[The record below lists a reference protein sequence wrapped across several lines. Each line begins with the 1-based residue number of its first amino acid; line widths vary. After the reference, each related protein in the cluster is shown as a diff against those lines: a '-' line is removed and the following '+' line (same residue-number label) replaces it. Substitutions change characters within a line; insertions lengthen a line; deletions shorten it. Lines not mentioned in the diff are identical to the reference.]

1 MFANN
6 QQRDVTIISEVHPQF
21 IGDKKELTR
30 MILQSKI
37 GGADFVKVQLYD
49 SKKLFGDKK
58 REYLEISEKELK
70 DISNYCKEI
79 DINLTAS
86 IFNESM
92 IDWCEKLDFKVYKI
106 ASRTVSENPD
116 LCKKIISTNKKIIIS
131 LGMYDFEKK
140 GKPFEGQNISYL
152 YCVSKYPTSLLDIKM
167 PDFDKSFFE
176 GYSDHTIGV
185 EAIMYAVSRGAKI
198 IEKHFSNFKN
208 LNVDTQMAHVCS
220 MNLDE
225 LSSIRSSIDAIT
237 LLRYKK

>member
-1 MFANN
+1 M
-6 QQRDVTIISEVHPQF
+6 V
-21 IGDKKELTR
+21 
-30 MILQSKI
+30 
-37 GGADFVKVQLYD
+37 
-49 SKKLFGDKK
+49 
-58 REYLEISEKELK
+58 
-70 DISNYCKEI
+70 
-79 DINLTAS
+79 
-86 IFNESM
+86 
-92 IDWCEKLDFKVYKI
+92 
-106 ASRTVSENPD
+106 
-116 LCKKIISTNKKIIIS
+116 IIS

>member
-1 MFANN
+1 MFVNN
-6 QQRDVTIISEVHPQF
+6 HQRDVTIISEVHPQF

-140 GKPFEGQNISYL
+140 GKPFEGENISYM

-225 LSSIRSSIDAIT
+225 LSTIRSSIDAIT
-237 LLRYKK
+237 LLRCKK

>member
-1 MFANN
+1 MFVNN
-6 QQRDVTIISEVHPQF
+6 QQRDVTVISEVHPQF

-49 SKKLFGDKK
+49 SLKLFGDKK

-106 ASRTVSENPD
+106 ASRTVSENPE

-140 GKPFEGQNISYL
+140 GKPFEGENISYL
-152 YCVSKYPTSLLDIKM
+152 YCVSKYPASLSDIKM
-167 PDFDKSFFE
+167 PDFDKSFFK

-208 LNVDTQMAHVCS
+208 LNVDTQMAHICS

-225 LSSIRSSIDAIT
+225 LSTIRSSIDAIT

>member
-140 GKPFEGQNISYL
+140 GKPFEGENISYM

>member
-1 MFANN
+1 MFVNN
-6 QQRDVTIISEVHPQF
+6 HQRDVTIISEVHPQF

-49 SKKLFGDKK
+49 SLKLFGDKK

-70 DISNYCKEI
+70 DINNYCKEI

-106 ASRTVSENPD
+106 ASRTVSENPE

-140 GKPFEGQNISYL
+140 GKPFEAENISYM

-208 LNVDTQMAHVCS
+208 LNVDTQMAHICS

-225 LSSIRSSIDAIT
+225 LSTIRSSIDAIT

>member
-1 MFANN
+1 MFVNN
-6 QQRDVTIISEVHPQF
+6 HQRDVTIISEVHPQF

-49 SKKLFGDKK
+49 SLKLFGDKK

-70 DISNYCKEI
+70 DINNYCKEI

-106 ASRTVSENPD
+106 ASRTVSENPE

-140 GKPFEGQNISYL
+140 GKPFEAENISYM

-167 PDFDKSFFE
+167 PDFDKSFFK

-208 LNVDTQMAHVCS
+208 LNVDTQMAHICS

-225 LSSIRSSIDAIT
+225 LSTIRSSIDAIT